1 MSSCTS
7 TAATRRGSPSVRA
20 SARRASRSSTRR
32 PRGCSTRR
40 SGRRDHPCRADGPRG
55 PSSPPTACPGRSTP
69 TGPAGPSTLPRPAA
83 PSIAPT
89 LWSSAASSPASASST
104 ARVTPP
110 RRAAGSSAL
119 TAPAGP
125 PDQRAGVAGVRTLE
139 AANAYLREQFLP
151 DYHAHLPRLPADP
164 ARALVR
170 VGAAVDLDQSS
181 SPRTA
186 SGWWGATMS

>member
-1 MSSCTS
+1 M
-7 TAATRRGSPSVRA
+7 
-20 SARRASRSSTRR
+20 
-32 PRGCSTRR
+32 
-40 SGRRDHPCRADGPRG
+40 
-55 PSSPPTACPGRSTP
+55 
-69 TGPAGPSTLPRPAA
+69 
-83 PSIAPT
+83 
-89 LWSSAASSPASASST
+89 
-104 ARVTPP
+104 TPP

-119 TAPAGP
+119 THQQG
-125 PDQRAGVAGVRTLE
+125 RLINTLRVAGVTTLE